1 MIWVDEKIITFY
13 KLTLIWAKT
22 AGKSF
27 ATPGKDAEGPDS
39 GSPKST
45 FRLLLVISNVR
56 SEKLFLPR
64 FMNR

>member
-1 MIWVDEKIITFY
+1 M
-13 KLTLIWAKT
+13 LTLIWAKT

-27 ATPGKDAEGPDS
+27 ATPGKDAEGPES

-64 FMNR
+64 FMNK